1 MMAVVFSVAFFGV
14 AFALALRPGLLSRV
28 LGRFSA
34 PALILLIVLVVGASV
49 LGGAGEPAA
58 PHAPYAESAVSHGFL
73 TGYQTMDTIAALNFG
88 IVIVMNIRALGVT
101 EEKAVLRSTVRAGG
115 VAAVL
120 FLSVYSMLAHIGA
133 LSGGAFP
140 GTTNGAATMTN
151 LVGAIF
157 GPWGRAILAAVFVIA
172 CFNTCV
178 GLLSSCSTY
187 FHTLLPR
194 FPASAWAA
202 FFALLSMVIANAG
215 LDQILEF
222 SVPVLNILYPPAI
235 VLILLSF
242 LPERLQRLR
251 AIYPA
256 GILFTGAASIL
267 YTVQGLGA
275 AVPVL
280 DGVLSA
286 VPLAEVGLGWVL
298 PALAG
303 VLLGAVL
310 SLQRESKEVR

>member
-1 MMAVVFSVAFFGV
+1 MTGFSFLVCN
-14 AFALALRPGLLSRV
+14 LGL
-28 LGRFSA
+28 
-34 PALILLIVLVVGASV
+34 
-49 LGGAGEPAA
+49 
-58 PHAPYAESAVSHGFL
+58 
-73 TGYQTMDTIAALNFG
+73 N
-88 IVIVMNIRALGVT
+88 
-101 EEKAVLRSTVRAGG
+101 
-115 VAAVL
+115 
-120 FLSVYSMLAHIGA
+120 
-133 LSGGAFP
+133 
-140 GTTNGAATMTN
+140 
-151 LVGAIF
+151 
-157 GPWGRAILAAVFVIA
+157 AILSISIPI
-172 CFNTCV
+172 
-178 GLLSSCSTY
+178 L
-187 FHTLLPR
+187 
-194 FPASAWAA
+194 
-202 FFALLSMVIANAG
+202 NA
-215 LDQILEF
+215 IY
-222 SVPVLNILYPPAI
+222 PVAI

-286 VPLAEVGLGWVL
+286 IPLAEVGLGWVL

>member
-1 MMAVVFSVAFFGV
+1 M
-14 AFALALRPGLLSRV
+14 RTP
-28 LGRFSA
+28 
-34 PALILLIVLVVGASV
+34 
-49 LGGAGEPAA
+49 
-58 PHAPYAESAVSHGFL
+58 AVSP
-73 TGYQTMDTIAALNFG
+73 
-88 IVIVMNIRALGVT
+88 R
-101 EEKAVLRSTVRAGG
+101 
-115 VAAVL
+115 VL

>member
-1 MMAVVFSVAFFGV
+1 M
-14 AFALALRPGLLSRV
+14 ALRPEKLTSR
-28 LGRFSA
+28 LGRLLC
-34 PALILLIVLVVGASV
+34 PLLLALVAVMFLGCLIHLWGLWSR
-49 LGGAGEPAA
+49 AA
-58 PHAPYAESAVSHGFL
+58 PPYDSAAPVEGFL

-120 FLSVYSMLAHIGA
+120 FLSVYSMLAHIRGA
-133 LSGGAFP
+133 VRRCLSRDHQRGRYHDQSGGSHLRPLGQSDP
-140 GTTNGAATMTN
+140 GSCLCHRLLQHLRGPAQ
-151 LVGAIF
+151 LVQ
-157 GPWGRAILAAVFVIA
+157 
-172 CFNTCV
+172 
-178 GLLSSCSTY
+178 
-187 FHTLLPR
+187 HLLPH
-194 FPASAWAA
+194 PAPQVPCVCLGGF